1 MVAVTRWEIKLPEMM
16 TQGMTMEAMAAV
28 VIKANK
34 TNANLIPSRTT
45 SRWHLASAP
54 SVQYF

>member
-1 MVAVTRWEIKLPEMM
+1 MKIPERM

-28 VIKANK
+28 VMKAIK
-34 TNANLIPSRTT
+34 TNADLVSSRTT
-45 SRWHLASAP
+45 SRRHLASAR

>member
-1 MVAVTRWEIKLPEMM
+1 MM

-34 TNANLIPSRTT
+34 TYTQFSSEPDN
-45 SRWHLASAP
+45 
-54 SVQYF
+54 F